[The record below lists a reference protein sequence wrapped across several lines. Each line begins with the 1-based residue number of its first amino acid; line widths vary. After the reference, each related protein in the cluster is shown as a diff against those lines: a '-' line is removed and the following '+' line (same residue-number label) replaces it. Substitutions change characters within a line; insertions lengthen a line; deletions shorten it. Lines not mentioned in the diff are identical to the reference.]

1 MLMLRRVIAR
11 LGALVVVVLAKK
23 RCQKAAEVE
32 GNHISKQVV
41 DKHGMEREVVV
52 VVVARN

>member
-11 LGALVVVVLAKK
+11 LGALVVVVLVKK